1 MDIINFK
8 YKFRKPKQLE
18 NDVFVIFSPKK
29 ITLSPG
35 EDINLNVGVEIS
47 LPKYVEG
54 TTYLLSSLRNQ
65 NLQLLNSKCISQKYN
80 RNIEIEEIY
89 KKELQP
95 WILILNL
102 KNNSLIET
110 LTIGK
115 GKPIVFLDLYNV
127 GEEINYKFKKD
138 HILK

>member
-1 MDIINFK
+1 MDVIKFK

-29 ITLSPG
+29 IEILPG
-35 EDINLNVGVEIS
+35 EDINLNVGIEIS

-54 TTYLLSSLRNQ
+54 TTYLLPSIGNQ
-65 NLQLLNSKCISQKYN
+65 KLQLLNSKCISQKYN
-80 RNIEIEEIY
+80 HNIEIDEVY
-89 KKELQP
+89 KRELQP

-110 LTIGK
+110 LTIGR
-115 GKPIVFLDLYNV
+115 GKPIAFLDLYNV
-127 GEEINYKFKKD
+127 EEETKYKFKKENF
-138 HILK
+138 LK

>member
-8 YKFRKPKQLE
+8 YKFKKPKKLE
-18 NDVFVIFSPKK
+18 NDVFVIFTPKK
-29 ITLSPG
+29 ITLTPG
-35 EDINLNVGVEIS
+35 EDIILNVGIEIF

-54 TTYLLSSLRNQ
+54 TTYLLSSLKNQ
-65 NLQLLNSKCISQKYN
+65 NLHLLNSKCISQKYN
-80 RNIEIEEIY
+80 QNIEIEEIY

-95 WILILNL
+95 WILILHL

-115 GKPIVFLDLYNV
+115 GKPIVFLDLYNT
-127 GEEINYKFKKD
+127 GKEIHYKFKKE
-138 HILK
+138 HF

>member
-1 MDIINFK
+1 MDIINFR
-8 YKFRKPKQLE
+8 YKFKKPKQLE
-18 NDVFVIFSPKK
+18 NDVFVIFTPRK
-29 ITLSPG
+29 ITLAPG
-35 EDINLNVGVEIS
+35 EDINLNVGIEIF

-54 TTYLLSSLRNQ
+54 TTYLLSSLKNQ

-95 WILILNL
+95 WILILSL
-102 KNNSLIET
+102 KNTSLIET

-115 GKPIVFLDLYNV
+115 EKPIVFLDLYV
-127 GEEINYKFKKD
+127 GKEIKYKFKKE

>member
-1 MDIINFK
+1 MDIIIFK
-8 YKFRKPKQLE
+8 YKFKRPKKLE
-18 NDVFVIFSPKK
+18 NDVFVIFTPKK
-29 ITLSPG
+29 ITLTPG
-35 EDINLNVGVEIS
+35 EDIILNVGIEIF

-54 TTYLLSSLRNQ
+54 TTYLLSSLKNQ

-80 RNIEIEEIY
+80 QNIEIEEIY

-95 WILILNL
+95 WILILHL

-115 GKPIVFLDLYNV
+115 GKPIVFLDLYNT
-127 GEEINYKFKKD
+127 GKEIHYKFKKERF
-138 HILK
+138 LK